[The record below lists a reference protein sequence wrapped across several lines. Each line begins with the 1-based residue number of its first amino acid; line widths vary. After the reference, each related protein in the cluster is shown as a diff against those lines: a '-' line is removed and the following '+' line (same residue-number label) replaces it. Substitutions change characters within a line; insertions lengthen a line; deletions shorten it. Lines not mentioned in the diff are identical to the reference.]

1 MKARLPAE
9 VDSRMRGP
17 SRSDSSRLLTM
28 SLITAGWALWYAIYR
43 AYYGFGGRVGM
54 FGTPVS
60 EAQWRGINL
69 AGAALL
75 LGVAVLPVAV
85 LPLWRVPR
93 FRPVLLVLCWLLAVG
108 FIMHAVIDDIERILS
123 LTGVLHLDYPLFTRV
138 NRRVADLQDLLFNE
152 SWFLVEGVLWGIL
165 GWIPLRRSSARWWWI
180 GGGLAAVAVLTCIG
194 LLSMFGVIGKFV
206 IG

>member
-9 VDSRMRGP
+9 VDSRMRAS
-17 SRSDSSRLLTM
+17 SRAGSSRLMTV
-28 SLITAGWALWYAIYR
+28 SLITAGWAFWYAIYR
-43 AYYGFGGRVGM
+43 AYYGFGGTVGM

-85 LPLWRVPR
+85 LPLWRMPR
-93 FRPVLLVLCWLLAVG
+93 ARPILLGLCWLLAVG
-108 FIMHAVIDDIERILS
+108 FLMHAVVDDIERILS
-123 LTGVLHLDYPLFTRV
+123 LTGVLHLDYPLFTTV

-152 SWFLVEGVLWGIL
+152 TWFLIEGILWGIL
-165 GWIPLRRSSARWWWI
+165 GWMNLRRSPARWWWV
-180 GGGLAAVAVLTCIG
+180 GSGLVAVAVLTCIG
-194 LLSMFGVIGKFV
+194 LLSAFGVIGKFV

>member
-9 VDSRMRGP
+9 VDSRMRAS
-17 SRSDSSRLLTM
+17 SRRDSSRLKTI
-28 SLITAGWALWYAIYR
+28 SLITAGWAFWYAIYR
-43 AYYGFGGRVGM
+43 AYYGFGGTVGM

-85 LPLWRVPR
+85 LPLWRMPR
-93 FRPVLLVLCWLLAVG
+93 IRPILLGLCWLLAVG
-108 FIMHAVIDDIERILS
+108 FLMHAVIDGIERILS
-123 LTGVLHLDYPLFTRV
+123 LTGVLHLDYPLFTTV

-152 SWFLVEGVLWGIL
+152 TWFLIEGMLWGIL
-165 GWIPLRRSSARWWWI
+165 GWMNLSRSSARWWWVVS
-180 GGGLAAVAVLTCIG
+180 GLAAVAVLTSIG
-194 LLSMFGVIGKFV
+194 LLSAFGVIGKFV